1 MGLQIKELGAKAG
14 VVLNP
19 ATPIDALKHVID
31 IVDLVLV
38 RIPPLG
44 QPHKSQIAPF
54 LYQGMSLAGALYAEV
69 WYEAASSFVADS
81 RPARQNPAL
90 G

>member
-1 MGLQIKELGAKAG
+1 MIAACMMTCKLVAYGYRCATVQCASFYASHGGHCEMQIKELGAKAG

-38 RIPPLG
+38 R
-44 QPHKSQIAPF
+44 SVDQIHQLVF
-54 LYQGMSLAGALYAEV
+54 SLA
-69 WYEAASSFVADS
+69 
-81 RPARQNPAL
+81 
-90 G
+90 

>member
-1 MGLQIKELGAKAG
+1 MPQSGVFMLQIKELGAKAG

-38 RIPPLG
+38 DLQTASV
-44 QPHKSQIAPF
+44 QPHVVC
-54 LYQGMSLAGALYAEV
+54 MHVSLCQHLSCAGE
-69 WYEAASSFVADS
+69 
-81 RPARQNPAL
+81 
-90 G
+90 